1 MKSDFMGKYI
11 FLTDEGTTFQPN
23 SNGDFSDIENLQVI
37 GFASGEN
44 SKEAFGNL
52 LKENKYLKKTSFT
65 NIFSYKMDNNYEET
79 KCDFTL

>member
-1 MKSDFMGKYI
+1 MGKYI

-23 SNGDFSDIENLQVI
+23 SISDFPDIENLQVI

-44 SKEAFGNL
+44 SKEAFSNL